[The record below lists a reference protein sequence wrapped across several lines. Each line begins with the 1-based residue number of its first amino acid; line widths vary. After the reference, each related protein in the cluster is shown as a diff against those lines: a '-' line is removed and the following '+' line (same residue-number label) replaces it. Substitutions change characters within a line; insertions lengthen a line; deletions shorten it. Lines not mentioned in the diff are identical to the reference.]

1 MLIMNVIHPVRVKV
15 ACIRNPEE
23 AGRAVTFGADA
34 IGMAAETPIGGPG
47 LTQAEILEIVAAVP
61 ESVGTFLMTTRRSP
75 VELAE
80 LARSAGVNTIQ
91 LWDEPDPDAYAHLRS
106 AVPGISIVQSIPV
119 EGEGAIERAIRVSSR
134 VDALLL
140 DSANRTVPVRW
151 EEQHGRTHDW
161 QISRRITEAVSIPV
175 ILSGGL
181 THLNV
186 ADAIRAVRPYGVE
199 VCTGVRTKGA
209 LNTTL
214 LVQFLEVIGRINP

>member
-1 MLIMNVIHPVRVKV
+1 MLAMDIIHPVSVKV

-23 AGRAVTFGADA
+23 AMRAVSFGAAA
-34 IGMAAETPIGGPG
+34 IGMAAETPTGGRA
-47 LTQAEILEIVAAVP
+47 LTHAEIARIVAAVP
-61 ESVGTFLMTTRRSP
+61 ETTGTFLMTTRRSAI
-75 VELAE
+75 ELAE
-80 LARSAGVNTIQ
+80 LARNAGVNTIQ

-119 EGEGAIERAIRVSSR
+119 MGEGAIETAISVSPR

-140 DSANRTVPVRW
+140 DSASRSVPVRW

-161 QISRRITEAVSIPV
+161 RISRRIADAVSIPV

-199 VCTGVRTKGA
+199 VCSGVRTKGQ

-214 LVQFLEVIGRINP
+214 LVQFLEVMGRINP